1 MLETQPGVYEFA
13 GGGSYTGLAQDVSNG
28 KHDCGV
34 VWQGSYATVLA
45 NVTELGAP
53 ILLKLTDTLSLLEGS
68 MKGDDL
74 GPILYSVE

>member
-1 MLETQPGVYEFA
+1 
-13 GGGSYTGLAQDVSNG
+13 
-28 KHDCGV
+28 
-34 VWQGSYATVLA
+34 VLA

-53 ILLKLTDTLSLLEGS
+53 ILLKLTDTLPLLEGS

>member
-28 KHDCGV
+28 KHGCVV
-34 VWQGSYATVLA
+34 VWQGSYTTVLA
-45 NVTELGAP
+45 TATELGVL

-74 GPILYSVE
+74 GPISYSIE